1 MKQKLIIGFATLSL
15 LVGVAGALSEYKV
28 KEINVVA
35 ATVSS
40 TDRLANLPV
49 TKKSNPIILGQKNW
63 DVFQND
69 TIDVLDGVSATDSH
83 GETIKVTASEFS

>member
-49 TKKSNPIILGQKNW
+49 TKKVILL
-63 DVFQND
+63 F
-69 TIDVLDGVSATDSH
+69 
-83 GETIKVTASEFS
+83 

>member
-40 TDRLANLPV
+40 TDRLANLSV
-49 TKKSNPIILGQKNW
+49 TKKSNPIILG
-63 DVFQND
+63 
-69 TIDVLDGVSATDSH
+69 
-83 GETIKVTASEFS
+83 